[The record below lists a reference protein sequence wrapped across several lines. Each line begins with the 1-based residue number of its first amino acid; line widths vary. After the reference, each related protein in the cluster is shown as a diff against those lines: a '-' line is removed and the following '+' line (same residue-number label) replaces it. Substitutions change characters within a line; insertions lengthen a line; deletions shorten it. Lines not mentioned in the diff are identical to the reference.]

1 MTSFYVSRV
10 KVCREVF
17 SLFHHYNCYEA
28 NKTMYRLCDVKTVK
42 RMYNKQLCRVC
53 FFAMK
58 MKICLGVERFFWES
72 RDFLRL
78 RDFLWK
84 LRDFF
89 ESWRLFWKLKGFFG
103 ELKDYFWS
111 WDFFGSWEIFYGS
124 LEIFMEVKDFFV
136 QAVPEFLWA
145 TYPSAFISN
154 KWQTIGD

>member
-1 MTSFYVSRV
+1 MSRGLFFVS
-10 KVCREVF
+10 
-17 SLFHHYNCYEA
+17 SLQLLWSKGSIPSAE
-28 NKTMYRLCDVKTVK
+28 TMYRLCDVKTVK

-89 ESWRLFWKLKGFFG
+89 ESWRLFWKLKVFLKVEGFFRVERFFWRVERLFLKLRFFW
-103 ELKDYFWS
+103 ELRNLL
-111 WDFFGSWEIFYGS
+111 WEFRDFYGS
-124 LEIFMEVKDFFV
+124 
-136 QAVPEFLWA
+136 
-145 TYPSAFISN
+145 
-154 KWQTIGD
+154 

>member
-28 NKTMYRLCDVKTVK
+28 KVRFHQQKQCIDYAMW
-42 RMYNKQLCRVC
+42 KQLRGCTINNCVVC

-89 ESWRLFWKLKGFFG
+89 ESWRLFWKLKVFLKVEGFFRVERFFWRVERLFLKLRFFW
-103 ELKDYFWS
+103 ELRNLL
-111 WDFFGSWEIFYGS
+111 WEFRDFYGS
-124 LEIFMEVKDFFV
+124 
-136 QAVPEFLWA
+136 
-145 TYPSAFISN
+145 
-154 KWQTIGD
+154 

>member
-1 MTSFYVSRV
+1 M
-10 KVCREVF
+10 
-17 SLFHHYNCYEA
+17 FHHYNCYEA
-28 NKTMYRLCDVKTVK
+28 KVRFHQQKQCIDYAMW
-42 RMYNKQLCRVC
+42 KQLRGCTINNCVVC

-72 RDFLRL
+72 RDFLR
-78 RDFLWK
+78 